1 MIFMPSSCGLG
12 HFHAT
17 YPSLPKCGTCRWHTL
32 QIKLKSIARNVS
44 RLIRLDLWM
53 SFGPLEVH
61 LLMAC
66 GVYHGRHRSKHRTQP
81 FSGRKRS
88 TFRPSEPLGAPCGM
102 RHPSLPSRPWLPRAG
117 RPRGGGP
124 LRTTKLQNQ
133 PTSCSSQLF
142 KVVQG

>member
-81 FSGRKRS
+81 VRVVPKGIDTETGEGPTPTPQQMQNVDTTNRWQ
-88 TFRPSEPLGAPCGM
+88 
-102 RHPSLPSRPWLPRAG
+102 SLTTHWVIGSR
-117 RPRGGGP
+117 
-124 LRTTKLQNQ
+124 
-133 PTSCSSQLF
+133 
-142 KVVQG
+142 